1 MNTLSSIPAA
11 PIEAQKVLTK
21 AEIEAVYGSELD
33 GHPSVYCGTYA
44 KYNEGSLYGLWLDLT
59 SFDSYD
65 EFIEVCNQLHADEV
79 DPELMFQDFGGF
91 PSCLYSE
98 SCMDEETFDKI
109 IEYAN
114 LSENEQ
120 EALDDYLS
128 FHDFD
133 IEEFKC
139 RYQGKWSSEI
149 EFAEHIVNEFYD
161 LDKMGILAQYFDYE
175 AYARDIFG
183 SSYDMGDNGHVF
195 CSC

>member
-11 PIEAQKVLTK
+11 PIEAQKVLTR

-33 GHPSVYCGTYA
+33 GNPSVYCGTYA

-175 AYARDIFG
+175 AYARDIFS

>member
-11 PIEAQKVLTK
+11 PIEAQKVLTR

-33 GHPSVYCGTYA
+33 GNPSVYCGTYA

-59 SFDSYD
+59 SFDSYN

-120 EALDDYLS
+120 EAFDDYLS

-149 EFAEHIVNEFYD
+149 EFAEHIVNEIYD
-161 LDKMGILAQYFDYE
+161 LEKMGVLAQYFDYE
-175 AYARDIFG
+175 AYARDIFA

>member
-11 PIEAQKVLTK
+11 PIEAQKVLTR

-33 GHPSVYCGTYA
+33 GNPSVYCGTYA

-183 SSYDMGDNGHVF
+183 SSYDRGDNGHVF